1 MHKEF
6 LVHKLREKAFDSW
19 EKSLAAKHSF
29 LLILILKYRSPLW
42 KSGNR
47 KEQIFMHMQVK
58 EQSQEALRPLSFRLG
73 PQILEKN

>member
-1 MHKEF
+1 MLKEF
-6 LVHKLREKAFDSW
+6 QVHKLREKTFDSW
-19 EKSLAAKHSF
+19 EKYLAAKHSL
-29 LLILILKYRSPLW
+29 LLILSLKYRSPLW
-42 KSGNR
+42 KSGNG